1 MLSRAGPRR
10 LTSRVAARRP
20 IPFSRLAALYPDQ
33 SGEDRM
39 EEMPP
44 RALPRD
50 VPDYHERQ
58 AAHFRALA
66 ETATTRQVKARLLR
80 EAEEHEQIARGEPVL
95 DIGED

>member
-10 LTSRVAARRP
+10 LTSRVAAGRSPSPRP
-20 IPFSRLAALYPDQ
+20 AALFPDQ

-39 EEMPP
+39 EETLP
-44 RALPRD
+44 RALPRH

-66 ETATTRQVKARLLR
+66 ETVTTRRVKARLLR
-80 EAEEHEQIARGEPVL
+80 EAEEHEQIARGELVL
-95 DIGED
+95 AVAGE